1 MLILFPVCF
10 DNWEF
15 IENLIKINLIVIDE
29 KQKELDEKEKFRLIY
44 TLYQGESWIG
54 NANNDWEGIKYKMNS
69 CFNSKINFVKLFYVF
84 STENFNRS
92 SEEVNYL
99 MELFMKWFKKAK
111 SKYDSENI
119 KVLFSSQ
126 KEFLKPEIVKAID
139 ELEEATKDN
148 TGLVVNFCLSYG
160 GRQEIVDAT
169 KKIATAVLENKLNI
183 NDINE
188 ELFKKYLYN
197 DLPDVDF
204 LIRTSGENRVSNFM
218 LWQISYAEMYF
229 PKVYFP
235 DFTPKCLEEAIEE
248 YEKRDRRFGN
258 VK

>member
-1 MLILFPVCF
+1 MT
-10 DNWEF
+10 
-15 IENLIKINLIVIDE
+15 KINHIGLIVDGNGRWAKERGQKRSYGHKKGAEALE
-29 KQKELDEKEKFRLIY
+29 KII
-44 TLYQGESWIG
+44 LYINENKI
-54 NANNDWEGIKYKMNS
+54 ANYLS
-69 CFNSKINFVKLFYVF
+69 LYVF

-92 SEEVNYL
+92 EEEVNYL

-111 SKYDSENI
+111 DKYQNANI

-126 KEFLKPEIVKAID
+126 KYYLKKEIVDAIN
-139 ELEEATKDN
+139 ELENATKEN

-169 KKIATAVLENKLNI
+169 KKISEKVLNKEI
-183 NDINE
+183 KIEDINE

-204 LIRTSGENRVSNFM
+204 LIRTSGENRISNFM
-218 LWQISYAEMYF
+218 LWQLSYAEFYF

-235 DFTPKCLEEAIEE
+235 DFTPESLEEAIKE
-248 YEKRDRRFGN
+248 YEKRDRRFG
-258 VK
+258 KIKK

>member
-1 MLILFPVCF
+1 MTKVNHIG
-10 DNWEF
+10 
-15 IENLIKINLIVIDE
+15 IIVDGNGRWA
-29 KQKELDEKEKFRLIY
+29 KEKGKSRSEGHKAGAE
-44 TLYQGESWIG
+44 TLEKIILYI
-54 NANNDWEGIKYKMNS
+54 
-69 CFNSKINFVKLFYVF
+69 SKENITNYLSLYVF
-84 STENFNRS
+84 STENFSRS
-92 SEEVNYL
+92 PEEVNYL
-99 MELFMKWFKKAK
+99 MELFMKWFKKCK
-111 SKYDSENI
+111 EKYKDANI

-126 KEFLKPEIVKAID
+126 KEFLKPEMVKAID

>member
-1 MLILFPVCF
+1 MTKVNHIG
-10 DNWEF
+10 
-15 IENLIKINLIVIDE
+15 IIVDGNGRWA
-29 KQKELDEKEKFRLIY
+29 KEKGKSRSEGHKAGAETIEKII
-44 TLYQGESWIG
+44 LYISKENI
-54 NANNDWEGIKYKMNS
+54 ANYLS
-69 CFNSKINFVKLFYVF
+69 LYVF
-84 STENFNRS
+84 STENFSRS
-92 SEEVNYL
+92 PEEVNYL
-99 MELFMKWFKKAK
+99 MELFMKWFKKCK
-111 SKYDSENI
+111 EKYKDANI

-169 KKIATAVLENKLNI
+169 KKIATGVLENKLNI

>member
-1 MLILFPVCF
+1 MTKVNHIG
-10 DNWEF
+10 
-15 IENLIKINLIVIDE
+15 IIVDGNGRWA
-29 KQKELDEKEKFRLIY
+29 KEKGKSRSEGHKAGAE
-44 TLYQGESWIG
+44 TLEKIILYISKENI
-54 NANNDWEGIKYKMNS
+54 ANYLS
-69 CFNSKINFVKLFYVF
+69 LYVF
-84 STENFNRS
+84 STENFSRS
-92 SEEVNYL
+92 PEEVNYL
-99 MELFMKWFKKAK
+99 MELFMKWFKKCK
-111 SKYDSENI
+111 EKYKEANI

>member
-1 MLILFPVCF
+1 MT
-10 DNWEF
+10 
-15 IENLIKINLIVIDE
+15 KINHIGIIVDGNGRWA
-29 KQKELDEKEKFRLIY
+29 KEKGKSRSEGHKAGAEALEKII
-44 TLYQGESWIG
+44 LYINKESI
-54 NANNDWEGIKYKMNS
+54 ANYLS
-69 CFNSKINFVKLFYVF
+69 LYVF
-84 STENFNRS
+84 STENFSRS
-92 SEEVNYL
+92 PEEVNYL
-99 MELFMKWFKKAK
+99 MELFMKWFKKCK
-111 SKYDSENI
+111 EKYKNANI

-126 KEFLKPEIVKAID
+126 KEFLKSEIVKAID

-169 KKIATAVLENKLNI
+169 KKIATDVLENKLNI

-235 DFTPKCLEEAIEE
+235 NFTPKCLEEAIEE

-258 VK
+258 IK

>member
-1 MLILFPVCF
+1 MTKVNHIG
-10 DNWEF
+10 
-15 IENLIKINLIVIDE
+15 IIVDGNGRWA
-29 KQKELDEKEKFRLIY
+29 KEKGKSRSEGHKAGAE
-44 TLYQGESWIG
+44 TLEKIILYISKENI
-54 NANNDWEGIKYKMNS
+54 ANYLS
-69 CFNSKINFVKLFYVF
+69 LYVF
-84 STENFNRS
+84 STENFSRS
-92 SEEVNYL
+92 PEEVNYL
-99 MELFMKWFKKAK
+99 MELFMKWFKKCK
-111 SKYDSENI
+111 EKYKDANI

-126 KEFLKPEIVKAID
+126 KEFLKPEIVNAID

-188 ELFKKYLYN
+188 ELFKKHLYN

>member
-1 MLILFPVCF
+1 MT
-10 DNWEF
+10 
-15 IENLIKINLIVIDE
+15 KINHIGIIVDGNGRWA
-29 KQKELDEKEKFRLIY
+29 KEKGKSRSEGHKAGAEALEKII
-44 TLYQGESWIG
+44 LYINKESI
-54 NANNDWEGIKYKMNS
+54 ANYLS
-69 CFNSKINFVKLFYVF
+69 LYVF
-84 STENFNRS
+84 STENFSRS
-92 SEEVNYL
+92 PEEVNYL
-99 MELFMKWFKKAK
+99 MELFMKWFKKCK
-111 SKYDSENI
+111 EKYKNANI

-126 KEFLKPEIVKAID
+126 KEFLKPEIAKAID

-183 NDINE
+183 DDINE

-258 VK
+258 IK

>member
-1 MLILFPVCF
+1 MTKVNHIG
-10 DNWEF
+10 
-15 IENLIKINLIVIDE
+15 IIVDGNGRWA
-29 KQKELDEKEKFRLIY
+29 KEKGKSRSEGHKAGAE
-44 TLYQGESWIG
+44 TLEKIILYISKEKI
-54 NANNDWEGIKYKMNS
+54 ANYLS
-69 CFNSKINFVKLFYVF
+69 LYVF
-84 STENFNRS
+84 STENFSRS
-92 SEEVNYL
+92 PEEVNYL
-99 MELFMKWFKKAK
+99 MELFMKWFKKCK
-111 SKYDSENI
+111 EKYKNANI
-119 KVLFSSQ
+119 KVLFSAQ
-126 KEFLKPEIVKAID
+126 KEFLKSEIVKAID

-169 KKIATAVLENKLNI
+169 KKIATDVLENKLNI

-258 VK
+258 IK

>member
-1 MLILFPVCF
+1 MT
-10 DNWEF
+10 
-15 IENLIKINLIVIDE
+15 KINHIGIIVDGNGRWA
-29 KQKELDEKEKFRLIY
+29 KEKGKSRSEGHKAGAEALEKII
-44 TLYQGESWIG
+44 LYINKESI
-54 NANNDWEGIKYKMNS
+54 ANYLS
-69 CFNSKINFVKLFYVF
+69 LYVF
-84 STENFNRS
+84 STENFSRS
-92 SEEVNYL
+92 PEEVNYL
-99 MELFMKWFKKAK
+99 MELFMKWFKKCK
-111 SKYDSENI
+111 EKYKNANI

-183 NDINE
+183 DDINE

-235 DFTPKCLEEAIEE
+235 DFTPKCLEEAVEE

-258 VK
+258 IK

>member
-1 MLILFPVCF
+1 MTKVNHIG
-10 DNWEF
+10 
-15 IENLIKINLIVIDE
+15 IIVDGNGRWA
-29 KQKELDEKEKFRLIY
+29 KEKGKSRSEGHKAGAE
-44 TLYQGESWIG
+44 TLEKIILYISKENI
-54 NANNDWEGIKYKMNS
+54 ANYLS
-69 CFNSKINFVKLFYVF
+69 LYVF
-84 STENFNRS
+84 STENFSRS
-92 SEEVNYL
+92 PEEVNYL
-99 MELFMKWFKKAK
+99 MELFMKWFKKCK
-111 SKYDSENI
+111 EKYKDANI

-139 ELEEATKDN
+139 ELEKATKDN

>member
-1 MLILFPVCF
+1 MTKVNHIG
-10 DNWEF
+10 
-15 IENLIKINLIVIDE
+15 IIVDGNGRWA
-29 KQKELDEKEKFRLIY
+29 KEKGKSRSEGHKAGAE
-44 TLYQGESWIG
+44 TLEKIILYISKENI
-54 NANNDWEGIKYKMNS
+54 ANYLS
-69 CFNSKINFVKLFYVF
+69 LYVF
-84 STENFNRS
+84 STENFSRS
-92 SEEVNYL
+92 PEEVNYL
-99 MELFMKWFKKAK
+99 MELFMKRFKKCK
-111 SKYDSENI
+111 EKYKDANI

>member
-1 MLILFPVCF
+1 MTKVNHIG
-10 DNWEF
+10 
-15 IENLIKINLIVIDE
+15 IIVDGNGRWA
-29 KQKELDEKEKFRLIY
+29 KEKGKSRSEGHKAGAE
-44 TLYQGESWIG
+44 TLEKTILYISKENI
-54 NANNDWEGIKYKMNS
+54 ANYLS
-69 CFNSKINFVKLFYVF
+69 LYVF
-84 STENFNRS
+84 STENFSRS
-92 SEEVNYL
+92 PEEVNYL
-99 MELFMKWFKKAK
+99 MELFMKWFKKCK
-111 SKYDSENI
+111 EKYKDANI

>member
-1 MLILFPVCF
+1 MT
-10 DNWEF
+10 
-15 IENLIKINLIVIDE
+15 KINHIGIIVDGNGRWA
-29 KQKELDEKEKFRLIY
+29 KEKGKSRSEGHKAGAEALEKII
-44 TLYQGESWIG
+44 LYISKEKI
-54 NANNDWEGIKYKMNS
+54 ANYLS
-69 CFNSKINFVKLFYVF
+69 LYVF
-84 STENFNRS
+84 STENFSRS
-92 SEEVNYL
+92 PEEVNYL
-99 MELFMKWFKKAK
+99 MELFMKWFKKCK
-111 SKYDSENI
+111 EKYKNANI

-126 KEFLKPEIVKAID
+126 KEFLKSEIVKAID
-139 ELEEATKDN
+139 ELEETTKDK

-258 VK
+258 IK

>member
-1 MLILFPVCF
+1 MT
-10 DNWEF
+10 
-15 IENLIKINLIVIDE
+15 KINHIGIIVDGNGRWA
-29 KQKELDEKEKFRLIY
+29 KEKGKSRSEGHKAGAEALEKII
-44 TLYQGESWIG
+44 LYINKESI
-54 NANNDWEGIKYKMNS
+54 ANYLS
-69 CFNSKINFVKLFYVF
+69 LYVF
-84 STENFNRS
+84 STENFSRS
-92 SEEVNYL
+92 PEEVNYL
-99 MELFMKWFKKAK
+99 MELFMKWFKKCK
-111 SKYDSENI
+111 EKYKNANI

-139 ELEEATKDN
+139 ELEETTKDN

-188 ELFKKYLYN
+188 ELFKKNLYN

-258 VK
+258 IK

>member
-1 MLILFPVCF
+1 MT
-10 DNWEF
+10 
-15 IENLIKINLIVIDE
+15 KINHIGIIVDGNGRWA
-29 KQKELDEKEKFRLIY
+29 KEKGKSRSEGHKAGAE
-44 TLYQGESWIG
+44 TLEKIILYINKESI
-54 NANNDWEGIKYKMNS
+54 ANYLS
-69 CFNSKINFVKLFYVF
+69 LYVF
-84 STENFNRS
+84 STENFSRS
-92 SEEVNYL
+92 KEEVNYL
-99 MELFMKWFKKAK
+99 MELFMKWFKKCK
-111 SKYDSENI
+111 EKYKDANI